1 MRQKAGRHR
10 SGAVAGPR
18 RGSQSTLHQQAI
30 KSGRDCAC
38 AAGSACRL
46 DRGPCGTLTS
56 ASRGAAGPT
65 AGRLCNRCPSSAHG
79 AGDRDPARANREIA
93 VTSRPADELH
103 GRRTPHRR
111 DTRMLGS
118 AAPSTRARFSRY
130 PRRRARVRAA
140 FRAAA
145 ERRAAPL
152 VRAALRAAAARSRL
166 GGARRRARRGETEP
180 SATPCS
186 AVRALAPATRRANTR
201 AYK

>member
-30 KSGRDCAC
+30 KPGRDCAC

-79 AGDRDPARANREIA
+79 AGDRDPARANRDIA

-111 DTRMLGS
+111 DTRML
-118 AAPSTRARFSRY
+118 
-130 PRRRARVRAA
+130 V
-140 FRAAA
+140 
-145 ERRAAPL
+145 
-152 VRAALRAAAARSRL
+152 
-166 GGARRRARRGETEP
+166 ARRRLQLALASRATRGDARGCARPSGRRRNAARRLW
-180 SATPCS
+180 SAPLCASSVASIFLPLPRTPE
-186 AVRALAPATRRANTR
+186 
-201 AYK
+201 